1 MADRDTRS
9 PDPDDWFADPDSAP
23 PPRRVRLGERPAAP
37 PPPPADEDD
46 WVAAPRPR
54 RSRPQRPA
62 FASSLPDRWVPIAAG
77 AVLVLVLL
85 IGGLAVA
92 GVFSSSKPTPA
103 ATTHRVTTT
112 PATTPATTPRTTTKA
127 AVTNVPAPTTTL
139 KPGDTG
145 AQVKALQ
152 RALAQLGYTVGTVDG
167 DYGASTKTAVAQ
179 FQTAQKLTSDG
190 VFGPATRA
198 ALIKALRNG

>member
-9 PDPDDWFADPDSAP
+9 PDPDDWFAEPDRAP

-37 PPPPADEDD
+37 SPVEADEDD
-46 WVAAPRPR
+46 WVAGTRTR
-54 RSRPQRPA
+54 RSRAQRPA

-92 GVFSSSKPTPA
+92 GVFSSSKPTQA
-103 ATTHRVTTT
+103 ATTHQITSTPTTT
-112 PATTPATTPRTTTKA
+112 TRTRRTTTA
-127 AVTNVPAPTTTL
+127 AVTSVPAPTTTL

-145 AQVKALQ
+145 AQVKVLQ
-152 RALAQLGYTVGTVDG
+152 RALAGLGYSVGTIDG
-167 DYGASTKTAVAQ
+167 DYGTSTKTAVAQ
-179 FQTAQKLTSDG
+179 FQTAQNLTSDG
-190 VFGPATRA
+190 VFGQATRT
-198 ALIKALRNG
+198 ALIKALKSG